1 MESSKHIHKPTL
13 IEEARHAV
21 FLAFTPRMSMAA
33 SFAVSMS
40 NRWRGE
46 REEQGVE
53 VRAYG

>member
-33 SFAVSMS
+33 SFSVSMS